1 MNSVTKREDSFPQ
14 ATLKKA
20 AIEFLAAG
28 SSVTA
33 YHPFK
38 NIGQQIFKGIDLNL
52 TPKALYRG
60 FLGSALAAHQLF
72 LMGTLD
78 GFLQEIFHIKDPSQC
93 QKIGIGALAGALTT
107 FTVTPC
113 EMMAI
118 QKQNKDPLLL
128 NTLFRGGV
136 PLFFRQTGLG
146 AGMLTGPSALYERC
160 KTLFP
165 EFTQEHEKSVKI
177 GSSLSV
183 GAAAAAMTQIFEQA
197 RVMMQNDPLGE
208 TYKDAKTALQKAP
221 DQMLSTRGRHMFA
234 IRLATVAIATLVLS
248 AARETYPIL
257 WDGDFFHNKFIFNK
271 ENKS

>member
-1 MNSVTKREDSFPQ
+1 MNNVTTREDSIPQ
-14 ATLKKA
+14 TAFKKA
-20 AIEFLAAG
+20 AIEFLSAG

-38 NIGQQIFKGIDLNL
+38 TIGQQIFKGINLNL
-52 TPKALYRG
+52 TPKALYQG

-78 GFLQEIFHIKDPSQC
+78 VFLKDIFNIKDPSQF
-93 QKIGIGALAGALTT
+93 QKMGMGALAGALTT

-118 QKQNKDPLLL
+118 QKQNKAPIFF

-136 PLFFRQTGLG
+136 PLFFRQAGLG
-146 AGMLTGPSALYERC
+146 AGMLTCPSLVYEGC
-160 KTLFP
+160 MNLFP
-165 EFTQEHEKSVKI
+165 EFTKEHEKSVKI
-177 GSSLSV
+177 SSGLSV
-183 GAAAAAMTQIFEQA
+183 GAMTSAMTQIFEQA

-208 TYKDAKTALQKAP
+208 TYKGAKDALQKAP
-221 DQMLSTRGRHMFA
+221 AQMLSTKGAHMFA

-248 AARETYPIL
+248 AARETYP
-257 WDGDFFHNKFIFNK
+257 KFIFNK